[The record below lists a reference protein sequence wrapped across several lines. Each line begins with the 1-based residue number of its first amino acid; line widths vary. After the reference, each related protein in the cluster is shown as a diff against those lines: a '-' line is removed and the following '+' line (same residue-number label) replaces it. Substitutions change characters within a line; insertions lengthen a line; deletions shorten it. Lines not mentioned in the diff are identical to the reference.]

1 MITHN
6 HSLQTRKRVSL
17 SAVLIGFVGLSLLL
31 TLTIAIISSTQTQ
44 KQSLMN
50 NTLELNYSTAVQM
63 SQTMDSLFESMQ
75 SSLSYAADT
84 IGQSGGSIRDDELEF
99 RLELV
104 RNSSSYFNSLMVAD
118 QTGLVRSVSP
128 KSIGTAGSYIT
139 SEEGLTALK
148 SREPFIS
155 EVYTTP
161 KTKRRIILVSEP
173 IFDRNGEYRGLIG
186 GTVYLQ
192 DKNILNQIFG
202 SQIKKDGTSYFYI
215 VDSKGHLL
223 YHPDK
228 ARIGMDISAVS
239 VVQQLMKNHEG
250 KGQYINLS
258 GVDLLAGYAKIP
270 STNWGLVVVSPTQI
284 IYDQLYRHVKLLL
297 LYTSLPLLVLI
308 LIVVWAAHQ
317 LAKPFVV
324 LANLVQQF
332 EEGGVEL
339 PERREHWNREADLLT
354 RTVVGALRNFQRQN
368 DQLSQEAKTDML
380 TGLSNRRT
388 FEDTIQS
395 WADQHIAFAI
405 LVLDIDRFKIIND
418 TYGHQAGDLVLRQVA
433 AIIREEVAPQDLSTR
448 FGGEEFVVLLQG
460 ADGDEAYL
468 KAEQI
473 RLAVER
479 ASMPVEHTVTVS
491 IGIAIY
497 PLHASVPTE
506 LFHLA
511 DNALYRAKAEGRN
524 RTVLIQALDLPGQ

>member
-1 MITHN
+1 
-6 HSLQTRKRVSL
+6 
-17 SAVLIGFVGLSLLL
+17 
-31 TLTIAIISSTQTQ
+31 
-44 KQSLMN
+44 
-50 NTLELNYSTAVQM
+50 
-63 SQTMDSLFESMQ
+63 
-75 SSLSYAADT
+75 
-84 IGQSGGSIRDDELEF
+84 
-99 RLELV
+99 
-104 RNSSSYFNSLMVAD
+104 
-118 QTGLVRSVSP
+118 
-128 KSIGTAGSYIT
+128 
-139 SEEGLTALK
+139 
-148 SREPFIS
+148 
-155 EVYTTP
+155 
-161 KTKRRIILVSEP
+161 
-173 IFDRNGEYRGLIG
+173 
-186 GTVYLQ
+186 
-192 DKNILNQIFG
+192 
-202 SQIKKDGTSYFYI
+202 
-215 VDSKGHLL
+215 
-223 YHPDK
+223 
-228 ARIGMDISAVS
+228 MDISAVS
-239 VVQQLMKNHEG
+239 VVQQLMKDHEG

-270 STNWGLVVVSPTQI
+270 STHWGLVVVSPTQI

-368 DQLSQEAKTDML
+368 DQLSQEANTDML

-405 LVLDIDRFKIIND
+405 LVLDIDRFKFIND

-433 AIIREEVAPQDLSTR
+433 AIIREEVAPQDLSSR

-460 ADGDEAYL
+460 AHGDEAYL

-479 ASMPVEHTVTVS
+479 ASMPVDHTVTVS

-511 DNALYRAKAEGRN
+511 DNALYQAKAEGRN